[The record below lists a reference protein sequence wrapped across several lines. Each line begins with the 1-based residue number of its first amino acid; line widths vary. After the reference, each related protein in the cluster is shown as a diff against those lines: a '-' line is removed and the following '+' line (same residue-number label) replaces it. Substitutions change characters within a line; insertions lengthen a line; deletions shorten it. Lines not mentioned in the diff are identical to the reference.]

1 MKTYKVY
8 EAEART
14 TTTGKQLKKLVLQG
28 EGMQHPLKNVTIW
41 GDNPLF
47 AQAVPGGT
55 ITCDIQES
63 DSGNLNPK
71 SGKNFVN
78 RTVANPNNPAPSQPN
93 TNEMGVKSYIDSKM
107 YPIMLSLKRIEDHL
121 GTTPKPTVGNTNIP
135 YPETVE
141 EDYEEIKP
149 EDIPF

>member
-8 EAEART
+8 EAEQKT

-28 EGMQHPLKNVTIW
+28 EGMQYPMKNVTIW

-47 AQAVPGGT
+47 AQAVAGGT
-55 ITCDIQES
+55 ITCDILES

-71 SGKNFVN
+71 SGKNYVN
-78 RTVANPNNPAPSQPN
+78 RTVANPDNPTPVEPN
-93 TNEMGVKSYIDSKM
+93 TNEMGVKSYIDTKM
-107 YPIMLSLKRIEDHL
+107 QPIIQSLKRIEDHL
-121 GTTPKPTVGNTNIP
+121 GTTPQPTVGNTSMP
-135 YPETVE
+135 YPQDEGYS
-141 EDYEEIKP
+141 EDIKP